1 MLDVLLWNEFINKKR
16 DALCLSKINTIQFLI
31 KKSDQYEIFMNH
43 IKLLIKKEIFPIA
56 RTLYN
61 CFGLMDCLIDNTIFE
76 DLICMSVSTQLYLNT
91 DNMDLIL
98 LNHLIN
104 TCLDIEII
112 LNLQL
117 FILIIFINKCYKNHK
132 NILPES
138 KPDLYF
144 RINKLYYDL
153 DIQIN
158 ESDFILLILQS
169 LRQIGIKDI
178 SQKIQ
183 QFSYKIYLQ
192 KDKKTRHEQ
201 INIIHQKLKEQHNQQ
216 NIIIDQFF
224 ILIKKILNGNSEL
237 ILYDVIIDYIF
248 EIGLI
253 LMDSF
258 ILLFNMFIDLMVTI
272 HYPQDKHPPKFL
284 EHINF
289 MKSSIN
295 NLLYM
300 VFDNII
306 IV

>member
-1 MLDVLLWNEFINKKR
+1 MLDILLWDKIINKKR

-31 KKSDQYEIFMNH
+31 KNSNQYETFMNH
-43 IKLLIKKEIFPIA
+43 IKLLIKKEIFPIT

-61 CFGLMDCLIDNTIFE
+61 CFGLMDFLIDYTIFK
-76 DLICMSVSTQLYLNT
+76 DLICMSVPNQLYLNT
-91 DNMDLIL
+91 NNMDLIL

-117 FILIIFINKCYKNHK
+117 FILIIFINKCCKHHK
-132 NILPES
+132 NILPDS

-153 DIQIN
+153 DLQLN
-158 ESDFILLILQS
+158 ESDLILLILQS
-169 LRQIGIKDI
+169 LRQLGIKDI
-178 SQKIQ
+178 SQKVQ

-201 INIIHQKLKEQHNQQ
+201 INIIHQRLKEQHNQQ
-216 NIIIDQFF
+216 NIIIDQF
-224 ILIKKILNGNSEL
+224 IINIKNILNGTSDL
-237 ILYDVIIDYIF
+237 ILYNVIIDYIL
-248 EIGLI
+248 EIGFI

-272 HYPQDKHPPKFL
+272 HYPQNNYPPKFL
-284 EHINF
+284 EHIDII
-289 MKSSIN
+289 KSNIKNIIN
-295 NLLYM
+295 M